1 MLVLFCLIN
10 IWSSVYYIL
19 NYKRLDKPFNI
30 REKNSRI
37 DIIYFISKIVII
49 PILILIYLN
58 GYKLIS
64 ILNLSLILLGFT
76 TNLLNKKISNLFFK
90 ITPPLSIILM
100 IYILYVELF

>member
-58 GYKLIS
+58 DYKLIS
-64 ILNLSLILLGFT
+64 ILNLSLILLGFI

>member
-1 MLVLFCLIN
+1 MLVLFCLIS
-10 IWSSVYYIL
+10 IWSSLYYIL

-64 ILNLSLILLGFT
+64 ILNLSLILLGFI

>member
-19 NYKRLDKPFNI
+19 NYKRLDKSLNI

-37 DIIYFISKIVII
+37 DIIYFISKIIII

-64 ILNLSLILLGFT
+64 ILNLSLILLGFI
-76 TNLLNKKISNLFFK
+76 TNLLNKKISNFIFK

>member
-1 MLVLFCLIN
+1 MLTLICLIN

-37 DIIYFISKIVII
+37 DIIYFISKISII

-58 GYKLIS
+58 GYNLIS
-64 ILNLSLILLGFT
+64 ILNLTLILSSFII
-76 TNLLNKKISNLFFK
+76 NLFNKKISNLFFK
-90 ITPPLSIILM
+90 ITPLISMISM

>member
-10 IWSSVYYIL
+10 IWSSLYYIL